1 MLEEREI
8 LSIVGNQ
15 LSNSQSFLDW
25 ETPLDYYL
33 GNPNG
38 KEVEGRST
46 VVSTDVADA
55 IEWIMPQ
62 IMKSFTQNNE
72 VVIFDPTGPDDEM
85 QADLESQFVYD
96 IMMKENDGF
105 IILHQFVKDALLQNN
120 GIIKV
125 FYEQK
130 DDVKT
135 ESFTGL
141 TSEQVVVT
149 AQDPSI
155 DVVEHEQLEEDG
167 SYSMKIAITSK
178 SGKVFLESVPPE
190 QFSVNSDHNSINL
203 DDAKFTAHVVSKTIS
218 DLIQEGYDP
227 ELLASIGDNNGDNPS
242 DFRFYAQNESVDH
255 SSWDSN
261 DPSMRELDIAECYMK
276 IDINGDGIAEY
287 CKITVAGRN
296 TPTNVLSIE
305 EMSYSPWVSTT
316 AILMSHK
323 FRGLSIYDRLHQ
335 IQDQKTSLLRNILDN
350 VYLQNNQ
357 RNVVVEG
364 QVNMDD
370 VLVSRPGGIIRAKRI
385 DAILPLQTPPLG
397 QDAFN
402 MMNYL
407 DSVRAGRVGVAPEGE
422 VTPQRIGERVGSE
435 GVAQL
440 LTAKEELVGLIVR
453 VIAETGLK
461 PLCTKIRD
469 LCTRH
474 IDSIQDY
481 KMRGVWL
488 QTNPSEWPRRS
499 RTTVRVGTGT
509 GNHQK
514 QVNALAQVMQ
524 IQAQIQ
530 QLPGQTL
537 LNPVKIYATL
547 DDFCK
552 FSELNGAAKYFLDPV
567 SPEGQQAAE
576 ISAQSMQE
584 QKQKDDQSNMALLQ
598 AQVQLSQAELQ
609 KAQAQQDNV
618 VLKAEIEKLK
628 GQLENAKNVA
638 EAAGKDADRSLK
650 KFEIETKAAIELTKI
665 EAQAKAQQEANAV
678 ANREAMSNESTT
690 GSSKGAKSS

>member
-1 MLEEREI
+1 MLEEREV
-8 LSIVGNQ
+8 LSIIGNE
-15 LSNSQSFLDW
+15 LSSSQSFQDW

-38 KEVEGRST
+38 KEVEGRSS

-72 VVIFDPTGPDDEM
+72 VVVFDPISPDDEL

-96 IMMKENDGF
+96 IMMKDNDGF
-105 IILHQFVKDALLQNN
+105 IILHQFVKDALLHNN

-125 FYEQK
+125 YYERKENVTTQAF
-130 DDVKT
+130 
-135 ESFTGL
+135 SGL
-141 TSEQVVVT
+141 TAEQVIVA
-149 AQDPSI
+149 AQDENV
-155 DVVEHEQLEEDG
+155 DVLEFEEYPDG
-167 SYSMKIAITSK
+167 TSAIKIAIKSTS
-178 SGKVFLESVPPE
+178 GRVVLESIPPE
-190 QFSVNSDHNSINL
+190 QFRLNSDHNSINL
-203 DDAKFTAHVVSKTIS
+203 DGAKFTAHVVSRTIS
-218 DLIQEGYDP
+218 DLIKEGYDP
-227 ELLASIGDNNGDNPS
+227 VLLDSIGDNIGEFPS

-255 SSWDSN
+255 DSWHN
-261 DPSMRELDIAECYMK
+261 GDPSMRELDVAECYMQ
-276 IDINGDGIAEY
+276 IDVNGDGIAEY

-296 TPTNVLSIE
+296 TPTNILSIE

-316 AILMSHK
+316 GILMSHK
-323 FRGLSIYDRLHQ
+323 FRGLSIFDRLRQ

-357 RNVVVEG
+357 RNIVVEG

-453 VIAETGLK
+453 VIAETGVK

-469 LCTRH
+469 LCTKH
-474 IDSIQDY
+474 IDSVQDY
-481 KMRGVWL
+481 KLRGMWIKTV
-488 QTNPSEWPRRS
+488 PSQWMQRT

-514 QVNALAQVMQ
+514 QINALGQV
-524 IQAQIQ
+524 IQLQGTIQ
-530 QLPGQTL
+530 QVPGQTL
-537 LNPVKIYATL
+537 VNPAKVYATI

-552 FSELNGAAKYFLDPV
+552 FSELNGASKYFLDPS
-567 SPEGQQAAE
+567 SPEGMQASQQT
-576 ISAQSMQE
+576 AQAMQQE
-584 QKQKDDQSNMALLQ
+584 QQKQEQQNMALLQ

-618 VLKAEIEKLK
+618 ALKAQIEQLK
-628 GQLENAKNVA
+628 SQLENARNVA
-638 EAAGKDADRSLK
+638 DAAGADADRSLK

-665 EAQAKAQQEANAV
+665 EAQAKAQQEANAI
-678 ANREAMSNESTT
+678 ANREAMSKRSETQSST
-690 GSSKGAKSS
+690 GDK

>member
-1 MLEEREI
+1 MLEEREV
-8 LSIVGNQ
+8 LSIIGNE
-15 LSNSQSFLDW
+15 LSSSQSFQDW

-38 KEVEGRST
+38 KEVEGRSS

-72 VVIFDPTGPDDEM
+72 VVVFDPISPDDEL

-96 IMMKENDGF
+96 IMMKDNDGF
-105 IILHQFVKDALLQNN
+105 IILHQFVKDALLHNN

-125 FYEQK
+125 YYERKENVTTQAF
-130 DDVKT
+130 
-135 ESFTGL
+135 SGL
-141 TSEQVVVT
+141 TAEQVIVA
-149 AQDPSI
+149 AQDENV
-155 DVVEHEQLEEDG
+155 DVLEFEEYPDG
-167 SYSMKIAITSK
+167 TSAIKIAIKSTS
-178 SGKVFLESVPPE
+178 GRVVLESIPPE
-190 QFSVNSDHNSINL
+190 QFRLNSDHNSINL
-203 DDAKFTAHVVSKTIS
+203 DGAKFTAHVVSRTIS
-218 DLIQEGYDP
+218 DLIKEGYDP
-227 ELLASIGDNNGDNPS
+227 VLLDSIGDNIGEFPS

-255 SSWDSN
+255 DSWHN
-261 DPSMRELDIAECYMK
+261 GDPSMRELDVAECYMQ
-276 IDINGDGIAEY
+276 IDVNGDGIAEY

-296 TPTNVLSIE
+296 TPTNILSIE

-316 AILMSHK
+316 GILMSHK
-323 FRGLSIYDRLHQ
+323 FRGLSIFDRLRQ

-357 RNVVVEG
+357 RNIVVEG

-453 VIAETGLK
+453 VIAETGVK

-469 LCTRH
+469 LCTKH
-474 IDSIQDY
+474 IDSVQDY
-481 KMRGVWL
+481 KLRGMWIKTV
-488 QTNPSEWPRRS
+488 PSQWMQRT

-514 QVNALAQVMQ
+514 QINALGQV
-524 IQAQIQ
+524 IQLQGTIQ
-530 QLPGQTL
+530 QVPGQTL
-537 LNPVKIYATL
+537 VNPAKVYATI

-552 FSELNGAAKYFLDPV
+552 FSELNGASKYFLDPS
-567 SPEGQQAAE
+567 SPEGMQASQQT
-576 ISAQSMQE
+576 AQAMQQE
-584 QKQKDDQSNMALLQ
+584 QQKQEQQNMALLQ

-618 VLKAEIEKLK
+618 ALKAQIEQLK
-628 GQLENAKNVA
+628 SQLENARNMA
-638 EAAGKDADRSLK
+638 DAAGADADRSLK

-665 EAQAKAQQEANAV
+665 EAQAKAQQEANAI
-678 ANREAMSNESTT
+678 ANREAMSKRSETQSST
-690 GSSKGAKSS
+690 GDK